1 MLVSKSAH
9 TRRKQNFIAVGWRE
23 KKKEEKQQNPLASNV
38 TEHASLSRVGRESG
52 DLRGLLELRYHPP
65 EKPPNFKFLRVR
77 YATETAVVSV

>member
-9 TRRKQNFIAVGWRE
+9 TRRKQNFIAVGWRG
-23 KKKEEKQQNPLASNV
+23 KKEEKQNPLASNV

-52 DLRGLLELRYHPP
+52 DLRGLLELHYYPP

-77 YATETAVVSV
+77 YATETAV